1 MKELEENI
9 LREHI
14 FSDNA
19 EKMKVVRKNFKTAR
33 QYNVYV
39 NLAVVLFSF
48 AAIYLWL
55 SFTNA
60 GIRMAHR
67 LDEEI
72 GVISFPGAAVSA
84 LFAPAITIMSYIADV
99 FLIKKL
105 NRCSQLLYLIIFV
118 FSVVNLIFRFE
129 PMKILDMVLL
139 ILYSVLGLWTQDF
152 AVRSYKE
159 LNYLSTQEGF
169 PDFNFLIEKD
179 RHSRFVKY
187 REKWLN
193 KNKELD
199 YFTENEKPIQE
210 YEVTEAASENAMDGI
225 SVSADKCDDWFENK
239 DDNEI
244 QSKNNGSF
252 DEMDVLETDEI
263 KAELPDESEYV
274 IEDPRRR
281 PL

>member
-1 MKELEENI
+1 MRELEENI

-33 QYNVYV
+33 QYNVYL
-39 NLAVVLFSF
+39 NLAVILFSF
-48 AAIYLWL
+48 ASVYLWL

-84 LFAPAITIMSYIADV
+84 LFAPAITIMSYFADV
-99 FLIKKL
+99 YLIKKL
-105 NRCSQLLYLIIFV
+105 NRFSQLLYLIILL
-118 FSVVNLIFRFE
+118 FSLSNLILRYE
-129 PMKILDMVLL
+129 PMKILDMILL
-139 ILYSVLGLWTQDF
+139 ILYSMLGLWTQDF
-152 AVRSYKE
+152 AVRSYKD
-159 LNYLSTQEGF
+159 LDYLSTQEGF
-169 PDFNFLIEKD
+169 PDFNYLIEKD

-193 KNKELD
+193 QNKKLD
-199 YFTENEKPIQE
+199 YFTENEKPTQD
-210 YEVTEAASENAMDGI
+210 YEVIKSEENTMDGI
-225 SVSADKCDDWFENK
+225 SVQSDICSDWFDNK
-239 DDNEI
+239 SNADTSNSE
-244 QSKNNGSF
+244 SF
-252 DEMDVLETDEI
+252 DGMDILETDEI
-263 KAELPDESEYV
+263 KTELPDESEYV